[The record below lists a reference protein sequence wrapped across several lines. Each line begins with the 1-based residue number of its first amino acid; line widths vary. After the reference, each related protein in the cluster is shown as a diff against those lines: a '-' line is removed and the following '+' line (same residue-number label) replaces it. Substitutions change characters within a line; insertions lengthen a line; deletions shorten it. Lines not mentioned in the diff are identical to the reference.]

1 MTTPPHV
8 APEAYSYL
16 INALIAMQQSAAQQQ
31 HPQHTE
37 NYPYAM
43 PPGQYTQPGPP
54 TYGWS
59 IPPGGALPM
68 SNINGT
74 SAGIPSMY
82 PHNTT
87 PLFQNAVP
95 QMMTPVS
102 QSATQY
108 AASPT
113 SAGENPDQAEEAI
126 STAEDKRRRNT
137 AASGEGPLV

>member
-1 MTTPPHV
+1 MTAPPHV
-8 APEAYSYL
+8 PPETYNYL
-16 INALIAMQQSAAQQQ
+16 LHALLALQHSAAQQQ
-31 HPQHTE
+31 HPQHAE
-37 NYPYAM
+37 SYLHAI
-43 PPGQYTQPGPP
+43 PPSQYTQPGPP

-59 IPPGGALPM
+59 VPPGGAPPV

-74 SAGIPSMY
+74 SAGLPSMY
-82 PHNTT
+82 QHNTT

-108 AASPT
+108 AVSPT
-113 SAGENPDQAEEAI
+113 SAPENPDQAEEI

-137 AASGEGPLV
+137 AASGESPLI